1 MAFRYSFSLV
11 VSDSPT
17 VSLSSQNHQSFL
29 ASGMAIIWGI
39 ALAKLSFH
47 IYFNNRYGYFR
58 DEFDYIVCGEH
69 LAWR

>member
-1 MAFRYSFSLV
+1 MAVRYSSSLMV
-11 VSDSPT
+11 CDSPT
-17 VSLSSQNHQSFL
+17 VSLSRQNHQSFL

-39 ALAKLSFH
+39 ALARLSFRS
-47 IYFNNRYGYFR
+47 YFNNHYGYFR